1 MGLPGQVAAS
11 NITPDRETG
20 IGDWTD
26 GEKVRAIREG
36 IDRDGHTLFP
46 MMPYADF
53 RHMSDEDVYSLV
65 AYLNSLPAVKH
76 NVPRTRLDFP
86 VSLLVK
92 SAPQPVDSVPH
103 PDLNDKAQR
112 GRYLVAVAGCGGCHT
127 GSERF
132 RVAVVSANISPDLHT
147 GIGRWTEQDF
157 VNRFAQYREYVE
169 HGSPLSGAEADFE
182 TVIAG
187 LPLEH
192 ERQQWSGWAGGPL

>member
-1 MGLPGQVAAS
+1 VCS
-11 NITPDRETG
+11 
-20 IGDWTD
+20 
-26 GEKVRAIREG
+26 
-36 IDRDGHTLFP
+36 
-46 MMPYADF
+46 
-53 RHMSDEDVYSLV
+53 SDL
-65 AYLNSLPAVKH
+65 
-76 NVPRTRLDFP
+76 
-86 VSLLVK
+86 K
-92 SAPQPVDSVPH
+92 SAPQPVDSVPR

-112 GRYLVAVAGCGGCHT
+112 GRYL
-127 GSERF
+127 
-132 RVAVVSANISPDLHT
+132 VAVVSANISPDLHT